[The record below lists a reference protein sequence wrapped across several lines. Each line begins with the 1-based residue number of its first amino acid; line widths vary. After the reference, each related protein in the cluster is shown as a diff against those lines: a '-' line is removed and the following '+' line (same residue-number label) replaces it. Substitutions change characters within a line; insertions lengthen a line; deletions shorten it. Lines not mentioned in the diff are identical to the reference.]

1 MKPIFI
7 SESSLASFFRFPLSR
22 TNPFMS
28 RRSRA
33 RAIVLQILYQ
43 DDLNPTQPKDVKVQ
57 FVNSRLK
64 NNHELVKFADGLIV
78 GVRENRDALD
88 EKLSKI
94 ADNWR
99 LSRMAAT
106 DRNVLRLGAYELL
119 HTNTPPPVVIN
130 EAIELARR
138 YGSDQS
144 AQFVNGVLDRL
155 LKRSK
160 ASNAPS
166 AAENPSSDSSTDASQ

>member
-1 MKPIFI
+1 
-7 SESSLASFFRFPLSR
+7 
-22 TNPFMS
+22 MS

-43 DDLNPTQPKDVKVQ
+43 DDLNPTQPEDVKIR

-64 NNHELVKFADGLIV
+64 NNQNLVEFADQLII
-78 GVRENRDALD
+78 GVRQHREELD
-88 EKLSKI
+88 EKLSRI

-119 HTNTPPPVVIN
+119 HTDTPPPVVIN

-138 YGSDQS
+138 YGTDQS

-160 ASNAPS
+160 IAASQTASDQTS
-166 AAENPSSDSSTDASQ
+166 AETSTDSPQQDN

>member
-1 MKPIFI
+1 
-7 SESSLASFFRFPLSR
+7 
-22 TNPFMS
+22 MS

-43 DDLNPTQPKDVKVQ
+43 DDLNPTQPEDVKIR

-64 NNHELVKFADGLIV
+64 NNQNLVEFADHLII
-78 GVRENRDALD
+78 GVRQHREELD

-119 HTNTPPPVVIN
+119 HTDTPPPVVIN

-138 YGSDQS
+138 YGTDQS

-160 ASNAPS
+160 IAAGQKASEQTS
-166 AAENPSSDSSTDASQ
+166 AEISTESPQQDN

>member
-1 MKPIFI
+1 
-7 SESSLASFFRFPLSR
+7 
-22 TNPFMS
+22 MS

-43 DDLNPTQPKDVKVQ
+43 DDLNPSQPDEVKIQ
-57 FVNSRLK
+57 FVNSRLR
-64 NNHELVKFADGLIV
+64 NNQELIKFADGLII
-78 GVRENRDALD
+78 GVRQNRDDLD

-119 HTNTPPPVVIN
+119 HTDTPPPVVIN

-138 YGSDQS
+138 YGTDQS

-160 ASNAPS
+160 VNDDQS
-166 AAENPSSDSSTDASQ
+166 AAANSSPEKPTDQPQ

>member
-1 MKPIFI
+1 
-7 SESSLASFFRFPLSR
+7 
-22 TNPFMS
+22 MS

-43 DDLNPTQPKDVKVQ
+43 DDLNPTQPEDVKIR

-64 NNHELVKFADGLIV
+64 NNQALVKFADGLII
-78 GVRENRDALD
+78 GVRQHRHDLD
-88 EKLSKI
+88 ERLAKI

-119 HTNTPPPVVIN
+119 HTDTPAPVVIN

-138 YGSDQS
+138 YGTDQS

-155 LKRSK
+155 LKRTK
-160 ASNAPS
+160 I
-166 AAENPSSDSSTDASQ
+166 AADQTTNQEPTDSL

>member
-1 MKPIFI
+1 
-7 SESSLASFFRFPLSR
+7 
-22 TNPFMS
+22 MS

-43 DDLNPTQPKDVKVQ
+43 DDLNPSQPEDVKIR

-64 NNHELVKFADGLIV
+64 NNQELVKFADGLIV

-119 HTNTPPPVVIN
+119 HTDTPPPVVIN

-160 ASNAPS
+160 ASADPPASAKPS
-166 AAENPSSDSSTDASQ
+166 EQ

>member
-1 MKPIFI
+1 
-7 SESSLASFFRFPLSR
+7 
-22 TNPFMS
+22 MS

-43 DDLNPTQPKDVKVQ
+43 DDLNPTQPEDVKIR

-64 NNHELVKFADGLIV
+64 NNQELVKFADGLIV
-78 GVRENRDALD
+78 GVRENRDSLD

-119 HTNTPPPVVIN
+119 HTDTPPPVVIN

-160 ASNAPS
+160 ADDAP
-166 AAENPSSDSSTDASQ
+166 Q

>member
-1 MKPIFI
+1 
-7 SESSLASFFRFPLSR
+7 
-22 TNPFMS
+22 MS

-43 DDLNPTQPKDVKVQ
+43 DDLNPTQPEDVKIR

-64 NNHELVKFADGLIV
+64 NNKELVKFADGLII
-78 GVRENRDALD
+78 GVRHNRDELD
-88 EKLSKI
+88 EKISKI
-94 ADNWR
+94 TDNWR

-119 HTNTPPPVVIN
+119 HTDTPPPVVIN

-160 ASNAPS
+160 TGDEQSTQTQSSP
-166 AAENPSSDSSTDASQ
+166 ENSTDAQ

>member
-1 MKPIFI
+1 
-7 SESSLASFFRFPLSR
+7 
-22 TNPFMS
+22 MS

-43 DDLNPTQPKDVKVQ
+43 DDLNPTQPEDVKIQ

-64 NNHELVKFADGLIV
+64 NNQELVKFADGLIT
-78 GVRENRDALD
+78 GVREHRDALD

-119 HTNTPPPVVIN
+119 HTDTPPPVVIN

-155 LKRSK
+155 LKRNK
-160 ASNAPS
+160 AND
-166 AAENPSSDSSTDASQ
+166 E

>member
-1 MKPIFI
+1 
-7 SESSLASFFRFPLSR
+7 
-22 TNPFMS
+22 MS

-43 DDLNPTQPKDVKVQ
+43 DDLNPTQPQDVKIR

-64 NNHELVKFADGLIV
+64 NNQELVKFADGLIV
-78 GVRENRDALD
+78 GVRENRDELD

-119 HTNTPPPVVIN
+119 HTDTPPPVVIN

-160 ASNAPS
+160 AGDAPS
-166 AAENPSSDSSTDASQ
+166 ATAKPSPDNSTDDPQ

>member
-1 MKPIFI
+1 
-7 SESSLASFFRFPLSR
+7 
-22 TNPFMS
+22 MS

-43 DDLNPTQPKDVKVQ
+43 DDLNPSQPDDVKIR
-57 FVNSRLK
+57 FVNSRLR
-64 NNHELVKFADGLIV
+64 NNQELIKFADGLII
-78 GVRENRDALD
+78 GVRQNRDDLD
-88 EKLSKI
+88 EKLSKT

-119 HTNTPPPVVIN
+119 HTDTPPPVVIN

-138 YGSDQS
+138 YGTDQS

-160 ASNAPS
+160 VNDDQS
-166 AAENPSSDSSTDASQ
+166 AAGTSSGVTSSPEPPTDQPQ

>member
-1 MKPIFI
+1 
-7 SESSLASFFRFPLSR
+7 
-22 TNPFMS
+22 MS

-43 DDLNPTQPKDVKVQ
+43 DDLNPTQPEDVKIR

-64 NNHELVKFADGLIV
+64 NNQNLVEFADQLII
-78 GVRENRDALD
+78 GVRQHREELD

-119 HTNTPPPVVIN
+119 HTDTPPPVVIN

-138 YGSDQS
+138 YGTDQS

-155 LKRSK
+155 WKRTK
-160 ASNAPS
+160 I
-166 AAENPSSDSSTDASQ
+166 AAEQTATDKTSAETSTDSPQQDN